1 MDLYNFYRGFGN
13 VVETLN
19 KDRTKLTLKDYI
31 IMCDPFFNLDFY
43 DEKEILKQIGGGGP
57 PDLEEEFKDIKEYL
71 RRQTEAQEKEADTVL
86 AKETREKLEKEQKA
100 KAEQEAKEKELAAAE
115 EAKKKAEEAEK
126 KAKTEEEKAAAKKA
140 TADAEAEKARLE
152 AESSVLASKSISD
165 EEISAASAELDKEV
179 DELGPI
185 KKMIKVATKVVVIF
199 AMIVCLPLVPWILIS
214 FYSFKKLHGLYISYI
229 QTY

>member
-13 VVETLN
+13 VIETLN
-19 KDRTKLTLKDYI
+19 KDRNQLTLKDYI

-43 DEKEILKQIGGGGP
+43 DEKILKQAGGADP
-57 PDLEEEFKDIKEYL
+57 EKIEKLIEEL
-71 RRQTEAQEKEADTVL
+71 RDAQLQQAKAQTESTEIEKSRES
-86 AKETREKLEKEQKA
+86 REKLEKELKA
-100 KAEQEAKEKELAAAE
+100 VSEKARLDAELAAAEKAAKDAE
-115 EAKKKAEEAEK
+115 EAKKKAKSEAD
-126 KAKTEEEKAAAKKA
+126 KAAAEKAAK
-140 TADAEAEKARLE
+140 DAEAEKAKLE
-152 AESSVLASKSISD
+152 AESSVLASNSISD
-165 EEISAASAELDKEV
+165 EEIAAASAELDKEV

-185 KKMIKVATKVVVIF
+185 KKMIKTATKVVVIF

>member
-1 MDLYNFYRGFGN
+1 MDLYNFYHGFGN

-43 DEKEILKQIGGGGP
+43 DEKAILKQIGGG
-57 PDLEEEFKDIKEYL
+57 PDPAEEIEKIKEL
-71 RRQTEAQEKEADTVL
+71 LERQTVAQEGHTDVAKT
-86 AKETREKLEKEQKA
+86 KETREKLEKEAETKA
-100 KAEQEAKEKELAAAE
+100 AIEAKEKELAAAE
-115 EAKKKAEEAEK
+115 AAKQKAEDEKK
-126 KAKTEEEKAAAKKA
+126 KAKTKEEKAAAEKA
-140 TADAEAEKARLE
+140 AKDAEAEKARLE

-165 EEISAASAELDKEV
+165 EEIAAASAELDKEV